1 MTLKAT
7 TYADIYLLSVKGDET
22 LNKSV
27 DIHGLTTVEAKKYL
41 EQIISSSPKGCEITV
56 IHGYN
61 GGQAL
66 QNLVRKELKHK
77 RIKQRLL
84 GLNNG
89 ETLLILD

>member
-1 MTLKAT
+1 ML
-7 TYADIYLLSVKGDET
+7 TYKSAKEDET
-22 LNKSV
+22 LSKEL
-27 DIHGLTTVEAKKYL
+27 DIHGLTTFEAKKHL
-41 EQIISSSPKGCEITV
+41 EQIISSSPKGCEIRV
-56 IHGYN
+56 IHGYH

-66 QNLVRKELKHK
+66 QNLVRKGLKHK